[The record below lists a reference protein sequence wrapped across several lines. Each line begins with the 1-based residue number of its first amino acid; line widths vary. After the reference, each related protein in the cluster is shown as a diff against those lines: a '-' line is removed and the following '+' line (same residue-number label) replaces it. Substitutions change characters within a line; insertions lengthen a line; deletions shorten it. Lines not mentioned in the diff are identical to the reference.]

1 MSFNITVRADN
12 RKELRKAIDAQA
24 AGQIEAGHL
33 PQKVKD
39 SIDTMVDALPDIKDG
54 YLQLTTYGHI
64 GEPGSIVF
72 NLSSHRND

>member
-24 AGQIEAGHL
+24 AGQIEGGHL

-39 SIDTMVDALPDIKDG
+39 SIDALVDALPEIKDG
-54 YLQLTTYGHI
+54 YFQLTTYGHI
-64 GEPGSIVF
+64 DGPGSIVF
-72 NLSSHRND
+72 NLSSHPND